1 VGEGRNFRLWMFVI
15 LPLFI
20 AFILT
25 VMNHRSPVQS
35 SETPPLALRQA
46 DSVLFEEIP
55 SVKGEEIFGGD
66 EFNVITD
73 EEKREARKY
82 PPVKFQEYKVKNGD
96 NIWKIAKRFGLDFYT
111 ILSVNRLRDANYLKP
126 GQRIRIPNQRGVL
139 HKVKP
144 GETLEDISLMYDVSI
159 ARIVGANGITDPN
172 QIHAGAELFIPG
184 ANLTYS
190 KQREIAAS
198 SNILPTFIKPAYGR
212 ISSGF
217 GYRIH
222 PVYRRRMFHAGIDI
236 AARYGSTVYAAR
248 SGRVKYAGWLGG
260 YGKVVVI
267 DHRDGYE
274 TRYAHCS
281 SILVRKG
288 QWVRQGQPIARVGRS
303 GVTTGTHLHF
313 EIRRNGKPVN
323 PMKFL
328 SRHR

>member
-1 VGEGRNFRLWMFVI
+1 MSEGRNFRLWLFVI
-15 LPLFI
+15 SPLFI
-20 AFILT
+20 AFVVTI
-25 VMNHRSPVQS
+25 VSHRSPTQPIS
-35 SETPPLALRQA
+35 DPIALSQA
-46 DSVLFEEIP
+46 DSVLAEEIP

-73 EEKREARKY
+73 QEKQEAQRY
-82 PPVKFQEYKVKNGD
+82 SPVKFREYKVRNGD

-111 ILSVNRLRDANYLKP
+111 VLSVNRLKNANYLKP
-126 GQRIRIPNQRGVL
+126 GQKIRIPNQKGVL

-144 GETLEDISLMYDVSI
+144 GETLEDISLMYDVNMG
-159 ARIVGANGITDPN
+159 RIIGANGITDPN

-184 ANLTYS
+184 ARLTYN
-190 KQREIAAS
+190 KQQEIAAS
-198 SNILPTFIKPAYGR
+198 SNIPPTFIKPCRGR

-222 PVYRRRMFHAGIDI
+222 PIFRRRMLHAGVDI
-236 AARYGSTVYAAR
+236 AARYGSLVYAAR
-248 SGRVKYAGWLGG
+248 SGRVKFAGWLGG
-260 YGKVVVI
+260 YGKLVVI

-274 TRYAHCS
+274 TRYAHNS

-288 QWVRQGQPIARVGRS
+288 QWVRQGQPIARVGKS

-323 PMKFL
+323 PLRYL
-328 SRHR
+328 SRR